1 MLPTVRDGPP
11 KPTVSFL
18 FGKKEKKEEDG
29 GLERWEFCHILGGQS
44 VIPDYPWRGCGNK
57 VPSAGDAPPQ
67 QKSKLG
73 MHLGWLQWGYNFKC
87 FPPKT
92 DTLQTTDKQNKDFQ
106 TRTICNV
113 VLNYL

>member
-11 KPTVSFL
+11 KPTASFL

-57 VPSAGDAPPQ
+57 VPSAGDTPPQ

-73 MHLGWLQWGYNFKC
+73 MHLGWL
-87 FPPKT
+87 
-92 DTLQTTDKQNKDFQ
+92 
-106 TRTICNV
+106 
-113 VLNYL
+113 